1 MPGMETDLPETIPAP
16 HQPTGNVT
24 IPQELIVQVTLLRNT
39 LELAI
44 NKVSQEDIQRNQTFQ
59 GAVAR
64 FEDLSNQY
72 LDRIAELGAMLE
84 QFQGLKENL
93 LVALEA
99 LHKTIDE
106 SDRNLDDQ
114 AKITQRI
121 GQMELTYERALAQA
135 NQG

>member
-1 MPGMETDLPETIPAP
+1 M
-16 HQPTGNVT
+16 
-24 IPQELIVQVTLLRNT
+24 QVELLRNT

-44 NKVSQEDIQRNQTFQ
+44 KRVSEQDLQRSNLVQSAAT
-59 GAVAR
+59 R
-64 FEDLSNQY
+64 FDDLSNQY
-72 LDRIAELGAMLE
+72 LDRIAELSAMLE

-121 GQMELTYERALAQA
+121 GQMELTYQRALQVA
-135 NQG
+135 NQQQ